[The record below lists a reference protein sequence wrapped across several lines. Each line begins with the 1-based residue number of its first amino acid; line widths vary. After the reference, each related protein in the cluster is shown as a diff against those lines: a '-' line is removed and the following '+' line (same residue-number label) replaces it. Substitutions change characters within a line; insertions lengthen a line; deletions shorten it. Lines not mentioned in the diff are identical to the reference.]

1 MQQQHNIPLLSC
13 HLHSSPL
20 PASMAASSSSAP
32 APEIQPAASSPN
44 NVQITFQVFR
54 KEPHYENFAYVNS
67 KTLKLFPLQL
77 LKKRFLKDN
86 KVAYVAQINDKLVL
100 QIRYPF
106 ILFIPLI
113 NTPLYYLL
121 SLSIDIDFLIMY
133 IWFLLIFLLALA
145 MFIKYYFTTFH
156 DLTCCYLLPP

>member
-1 MQQQHNIPLLSC
+1 
-13 HLHSSPL
+13 
-20 PASMAASSSSAP
+20 MAASSSSSAP
-32 APEIQPAASSPN
+32 APAPEIQPTASSPN
-44 NVQITFQVFR
+44 DVQITFQVSR

-113 NTPLYYLL
+113 NTPLNY
-121 SLSIDIDFLIMY
+121 
-133 IWFLLIFLLALA
+133 
-145 MFIKYYFTTFH
+145 T
-156 DLTCCYLLPP
+156 